1 MSRQRRVW
9 ATSEDRL
16 SAVRVHRGRSQAADN
31 WQTHYAATPARF
43 GTNRPNVRRS
53 AIIADLVA
61 FYASNDLGS
70 DPTVL
75 RDYAQAVEGAG
86 YARMSMGEHVLGA
99 DPNRPGGWAG
109 PYTHETEW
117 QEPFPTFGYLAAV
130 TERIELMTGILILP
144 QRQTALVAKQAAQLD
159 VLLGGR
165 LVLGVG
171 TGWNPVEYH
180 ALGQDF
186 HTRGRRMEEQVGL
199 LRQLW
204 RDPVVTFE
212 GRWDQ
217 VDQAGIKPLPPR
229 RDIPIWMGGGDPR
242 AVARAGRIGDGWFP
256 LGLDRVRLEAGIEIM
271 RACRRGGRARPG
283 AARSAVLSDGQR
295 RHRARGR
302 GRPRPR
308 GTRRDAPQLLHGAK
322 LRRPGRREPTGPPR
336 RTHVVRG
343 GDAGVNA
350 GKRDSCS
357 WSLS

>member
-9 ATSEDRL
+9 ATGEDCL
-16 SAVRVHRGRSQAADN
+16 SAVSVHRGRSQTADD
-31 WQTHYAATPARF
+31 WHTHYAAIPARL
-43 GTNRPNVRRS
+43 GTKSPSFRRS

-86 YARMSMGEHVLGA
+86 YARMAMGEHVLGA

-186 HTRGRRMEEQVGL
+186 HTRGRRMEEQIGL

-204 RDPVVTFE
+204 SDPVVTFE

-229 RDIPIWMGGGDPR
+229 GDIPIWMGGGDPR

-256 LGLDRVRLEAGIEIM
+256 LGLERARLEAGIEIM
-271 RACRRGGRARPG
+271 RAAAEEAGRDPTQLGLQCSVMASGDTARE
-283 AARSAVLSDGQR
+283 VEV
-295 RHRARGR
+295 ARG
-302 GRPRPR
+302 
-308 GTRRDAPQLLHGAK
+308 LEELGA
-322 LRRPGRREPTGPPR
+322 
-336 RTHVVRG
+336 THISYFTAR
-343 GDAGVNA
+343 NA
-350 GKRDSCS
+350 VGEDGA
-357 WSLS
+357 SLQDHLGALTSFAEAMQA

>member
-70 DPTVL
+70 DPTVF

-171 TGWNPVEYH
+171 IGWNPVEYH

-256 LGLDRVRLEAGIEIM
+256 LGLDRARLEAGIEIM
-271 RACRRGGRARPG
+271 RAAAEEAGRDPAQLGLQCSVMASGDIARE
-283 AARSAVLSDGQR
+283 VEV
-295 RHRARGR
+295 ARGLEEL
-302 GRPRPR
+302 GATHLSYFTAQNFV
-308 GTRRDAPQLLHGAK
+308 GQDGASLQDHLDALTSFAEAMQA
-322 LRRPGRREPTGPPR
+322 
-336 RTHVVRG
+336 
-343 GDAGVNA
+343 
-350 GKRDSCS
+350 
-357 WSLS
+357 